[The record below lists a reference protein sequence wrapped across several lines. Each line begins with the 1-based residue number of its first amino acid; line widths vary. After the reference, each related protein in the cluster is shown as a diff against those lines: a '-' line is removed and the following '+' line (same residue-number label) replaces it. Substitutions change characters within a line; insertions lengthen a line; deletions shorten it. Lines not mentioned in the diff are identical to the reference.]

1 MAGLAHNQYDL
12 SSGISMHVAEQ
23 GDGLPVI
30 MCHGWPELWY
40 SWRHQIPALAEAGF
54 HAIAPDQR
62 GYGRTTAPAEI
73 DAYSQQ
79 HICADL
85 VALLDVLELEQAVFV
100 GHDWGGAV
108 VWNMALHHPERVRA
122 VAGVNT
128 PFGGQAALPSLEALK
143 DRAGIWDYQF
153 YFQEPGEAEAEVEAD
168 VERSFRLIFRASD
181 AADEFDILAGFDTVR
196 ERGGILAGYPADA
209 ARSVMLS
216 AEELDVYVQEFQ
228 RTGFRGP
235 FNWYRNNRT
244 SWEWGEETKGQ
255 TIDCPALMVTAGKD
269 PVLTPARSEGMES
282 VVPNLVRGH
291 IEECAHWTQQER
303 PDELNAILIDWLNSL

>member
-1 MAGLAHNQYDL
+1 MVVPRDLATDL
-12 SSGISMHVAEQ
+12 SLGAIVDVKADATEFYCNTQIKAFELTPVSTEGDAPTGTVINATDLNNGVGSNYTARDISNQ
-23 GDGLPVI
+23 PSLNRDVI
-30 MCHGWPELWY
+30 
-40 SWRHQIPALAEAGF
+40 ATLARDPL
-54 HAIAPDQR
+54 AISNGPNNL
-62 GYGRTTAPAEI
+62 
-73 DAYSQQ
+73 S
-79 HICADL
+79 
-85 VALLDVLELEQAVFV
+85 
-100 GHDWGGAV
+100 
-108 VWNMALHHPERVRA
+108 
-122 VAGVNT
+122 VAGVNP

-153 YFQEPGEAEAEVEAD
+153 YFQEPGVAEAEVEAD

-235 FNWYRNNRT
+235 FNWYRNDRT